1 MAMFRRA
8 LTEIEALDRELYR
21 LHRALEMVDSQTNSD
36 SMLSSIQKI
45 EDLLMT
51 IAKKNNGMEW

>member
-1 MAMFRRA
+1 MGMFKRP
-8 LTEIEALDRELYR
+8 LTEIEALDRELAR
-21 LHRALEMVDSQTNSD
+21 LHEVLGDGDAKANGAL
-36 SMLSSIQKI
+36 LLRIQKI